1 MNRPVSVL
9 LFAGMCFAHSAGAA
23 AAPALDAQGYLS
35 KCHDSSDASQY
46 VSVIDFCSA
55 ALQAGG
61 LDKAGTATAYL
72 YRGMAH
78 HSRNEDDPAI
88 ADLSAALAA
97 DPSGRGADFAHFER
111 GVVYL
116 ARKQY
121 DKALPDFDAA
131 VTLSPSE
138 AIYYEL
144 RGTAYFDLGH
154 RQEALWDL
162 SKAIDLKPNEA
173 NAYSQRSV
181 VYLMQGYYPGAIAD
195 SVQVLVIN
203 PEDKSARTV
212 MGEGYYFLGKPSV
225 ALRKFDEALTKFPGD
240 DYAMI
245 WRYLAAQR
253 SGHDIGKSFAA
264 GFESMRNHEAWTY
277 LLGQLYLGKTTRG
290 KVLAAA
296 TAATPDPALQKQ
308 VLCQAKAFM
317 GEYYRNK
324 GQRDTAT
331 TLFKEAAPL
340 CGQDSVG
347 HIMVEQGLNPPAAGT
362 GAPQG

>member
-1 MNRPVSVL
+1 MNRSLPVF
-9 LFAGMCFAHSAGAA
+9 LFAGICFACSAGAA
-23 AAPALDAQGYLS
+23 AAPALDAQGYLA
-35 KCHDSSDASQY
+35 KCHDSNDAGQY
-46 VSVIDFCSA
+46 ASVIDFCSA
-55 ALQAGG
+55 ALRAGG
-61 LDKAGTATAYL
+61 LDKADTFTAYL

-78 HSRNEDDPAI
+78 HSRNEDDPAL
-88 ADLSAALAA
+88 ADFNAALAT
-97 DPSGRGADFAHFER
+97 DPAGRGADFAHFER

-131 VTLSPSE
+131 VRLSPSE

-144 RGTAYFDLGH
+144 RGTAYFDLGQ

-181 VYLMQGYYPGAIAD
+181 VYLMQGYYPRAIAD
-195 SVQVLVIN
+195 SVQVLVID
-203 PEDKSARTV
+203 PKDKSARTL
-212 MGEGYYFLGKPSV
+212 MGEGYYFLGQPDV
-225 ALRKFDEALTKFPGD
+225 ALRKFNDALTQFPGD

-253 SGHDIGKSFAA
+253 SGHDISKSFAA
-264 GFESMRNHEAWTY
+264 GLETMPNHEAWTY

-296 TAATPDPALQKQ
+296 VAATPDPTLQKQ

-317 GEYYRNK
+317 AEYYRNK
-324 GQRDTAT
+324 GQHETAT

-340 CGQDSVG
+340 CAENSVG
-347 HIMVEQGLNPPAAGT
+347 HILVEQGLNPRAPGA
-362 GAPQG
+362 GAP